1 MCSQAQTQTQTQ
13 EAGAD
18 AGSWLPL
25 ERLLAAF
32 GAFATATSLSIRTFR
47 PAGQTRPKTGQGQD
61 RTRPRQDKTKT
72 STSTSTRPDRTGRDA
87 LREMVQHSIAQYSTV
102 QYDDAGRSESCAST
116 AYSWVWIA
124 SLRRGTVRT
133 STVQY
138 STAVELASVAEGN
151 LVTAAYAFNKCV
163 SVCARPR

>member
-87 LREMVQHSIAQYSTV
+87 LREMVQHSIVQYSTTMQAVLKAARQPRTAGYGLRACGEVQYVRVQYSTV
-102 QYDDAGRSESCAST
+102 QQSNLQ
-116 AYSWVWIA
+116 VWP
-124 SLRRGTVRT
+124 RGIW
-133 STVQY
+133 
-138 STAVELASVAEGN
+138 
-151 LVTAAYAFNKCV
+151 
-163 SVCARPR
+163 